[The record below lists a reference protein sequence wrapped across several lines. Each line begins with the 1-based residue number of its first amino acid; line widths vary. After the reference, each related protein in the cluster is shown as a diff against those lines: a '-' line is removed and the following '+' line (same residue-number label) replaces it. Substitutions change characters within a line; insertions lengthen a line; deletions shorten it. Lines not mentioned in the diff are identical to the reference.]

1 LPPVQIQK
9 PLTDD
14 ANGSSKKSIARI
26 KKEETIMILNL
37 FKSKRINFEIKNTLT
52 AIVNH
57 EKDIATG
64 TPNNAGRS
72 TSEYEYEPN
81 GKPVLT
87 PISSAANDKIRI
99 MVQKIT
105 DDFVSAASLRNINVT
120 AACRPRK
127 ILVVHKYCFPLSP
140 ESIIMIPT
148 GSITTR
154 IPANTLI
161 TLFKLF

>member
-1 LPPVQIQK
+1 
-9 PLTDD
+9 
-14 ANGSSKKSIARI
+14 
-26 KKEETIMILNL
+26 MILNL

-57 EKDIATG
+57 ESEIASG

-81 GKPVLT
+81 GNPVLT
-87 PISSAANDKIRI
+87 PINSEANDKIKI
-99 MVQKIT
+99 MAQKIT
-105 DDFVSAASLRNINVT
+105 EDFVSAASLRNISVT

-127 ILVVHKYCFPLSP
+127 ILVVHKYCFPPSP

-154 IPANTLI
+154 IPENTLI